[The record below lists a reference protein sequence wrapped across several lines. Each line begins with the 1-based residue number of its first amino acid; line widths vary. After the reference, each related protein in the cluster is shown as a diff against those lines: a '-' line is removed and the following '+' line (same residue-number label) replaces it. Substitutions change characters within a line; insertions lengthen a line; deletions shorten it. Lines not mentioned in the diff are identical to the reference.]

1 MNLFRRR
8 PKSDPDAPDRGPSE
22 SISLELE
29 WVAATNGH
37 KPLVDE
43 HVFLLGRPPLRQ
55 YLSFV
60 TDLAI
65 AGAVAS
71 EGELADEWR
80 AASDVI
86 ARREIDEAGIA
97 DDPVFQPLPEHL
109 IPLKERFEANDIYR
123 RGFDMVPTEILM
135 VELDRMVVY
144 QKHINLE
151 FTQQLR
157 ARLGVKPADEEVFN
171 TCLPLE
177 GSQQPPLKWM
187 RTGGGTYVFV
197 SPSNDI
203 RYLGSMQL
211 KPENIVNYPVPGN
224 MAMAIGLAVG
234 FGSNFLNAIHCENRL
249 VLNNGSHRAF
259 AMREMGFTH
268 VPCIVQHVG
277 SREEL
282 KAVASSDL
290 RRHPDLYLRGPRP
303 SMMKDYFDP
312 ELRKVVPCQRRLR
325 QVKLRYSSD
334 ESDLPAV

>member
-1 MNLFRRR
+1 V
-8 PKSDPDAPDRGPSE
+8 P
-22 SISLELE
+22 
-29 WVAATNGH
+29 
-37 KPLVDE
+37 
-43 HVFLLGRPPLRQ
+43 
-55 YLSFV
+55 
-60 TDLAI
+60 
-65 AGAVAS
+65 S

-109 IPLKERFEANDIYR
+109 IPLKERFEANEVYR

-157 ARLGVKPADEEVFN
+157 ARLGVKPTDEEVFN

-259 AMREMGFTH
+259 AMRELGFTH
-268 VPCIVQHVG
+268 VPCIVQARRLTRGAEGGRVVRPATASG
-277 SREEL
+277 PVPARAAAVDDEGLLRSRVAEGR
-282 KAVASSDL
+282 AVPAAAAPGEAAVL
-290 RRHPDLYLRGPRP
+290 
-303 SMMKDYFDP
+303 
-312 ELRKVVPCQRRLR
+312 QRRVR
-325 QVKLRYSSD
+325 SAGGVTGRAAATPAAAASCASPSSPD
-334 ESDLPAV
+334 MPSPARRARALLEPLS